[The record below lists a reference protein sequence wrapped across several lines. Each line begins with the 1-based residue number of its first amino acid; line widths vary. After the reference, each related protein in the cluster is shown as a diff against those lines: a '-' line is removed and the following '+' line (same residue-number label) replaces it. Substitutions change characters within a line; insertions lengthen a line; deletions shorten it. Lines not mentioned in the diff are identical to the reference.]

1 MDDETMSTR
10 SGDNSYDSAMVT
22 LAKQVFTN
30 RYRKRPKSSL
40 RMSMAKFKLPS
51 AIALV
56 HFSAYGKCPDAA
68 RTSPIPFRVTTNVKS
83 FLANQDRKKD

>member
-1 MDDETMSTR
+1 MF
-10 SGDNSYDSAMVT
+10 T

-30 RYRKRPKSSL
+30 KYRKRPKSSL

-56 HFSAYGKCPDAA
+56 RCTAYGKCPDAA
-68 RTSPIPFRVTTNVKS
+68 RTSPTPFRVTTNVKS
-83 FLANQDRKKD
+83 FLENKRREQD